1 MGPVPAFSPPDP
13 GRPMTASELFQA
25 GQLQAAIDAQIQ
37 KVKAHPAD
45 QAARLFLFELILF
58 TGDLDRA
65 RKQLDVLRYDNP
77 QATAAVESYR
87 HALTAELA
95 RRDVLAG
102 KGRPKFLGQ
111 VPEHAELRLQ
121 AIQAYAAGDAA
132 GGDVL
137 LDRANSEA
145 PDVRGTLN
153 DQPVAGLRD
162 ADDLF
167 GPILEVFGGENYVW
181 VSLELV
187 ETVTA
192 NPVANPRDVI
202 LRPAQLVIRDGPSGD
217 VLLPGLYPASCDQP
231 DESITMGRVTDW
243 LGGDGRPTRG
253 IGGKLFLAGDGWIS
267 LNDWR
272 SFVAAQ

>member
-1 MGPVPAFSPPDP
+1 
-13 GRPMTASELFQA
+13 MTASELFQA

-58 TGDLDRA
+58 TGDVDRA

-87 HALTAELA
+87 HALTAELV

-102 KGRPKFLGQ
+102 KARPKFLGTP
-111 VPEHAELRLQ
+111 PEHAELRLQ
-121 AIQAYAAGDAA
+121 ALQAYAAGDPV
-132 GGDVL
+132 GGDSL
-137 LDRANSEA
+137 LDRANTDA

-192 NPVANPRDVI
+192 NPMANPRDVM

-217 VLLPGLYPASCDQP
+217 VLLPGLYPASWDQP
-231 DESITMGRVTDW
+231 DESITLGRVTDW

-272 SFVAAQ
+272 NFVGAQ